1 MTVLSNLFT
10 PSTIICLGITL
21 LLVGLLG
28 MYFYGKFVSQDHKIT
43 SMFGLV
49 SSMAEEM
56 HFMREKIQTVKFGGT
71 AAASFPFVPD
81 NKEELVASSNSEL
94 ISVSDDDSGSDSD
107 LETDSDS
114 GSDSDS
120 DLETDERA
128 VHVGGEG
135 IGEGEGKDDIH
146 EIKFDEAIV
155 DNDVKIIN
163 IQEEEDHDLDSVS
176 SSSSSSMNDID
187 DDEEDNESIELPN
200 SNELLI
206 NRDMLKTISISRDGV
221 GGSGGGDVVT
231 VDYKKMSVNQLRN
244 IANEKGIANS
254 NKLKKEELLKLL
266 G

>member
-28 MYFYGKFVSQDHKIT
+28 MYFFGKFVSQDHKIT

-71 AAASFPFVPD
+71 AEASFPFVPD
-81 NKEELVASSNSEL
+81 NKADLVASSNSEL
-94 ISVSDDDSGSDSD
+94 ISVSDDDSLDDDDDDDDSSVDSSSVDSSVDDDVVESD
-107 LETDSDS
+107 
-114 GSDSDS
+114 
-120 DLETDERA
+120 
-128 VHVGGEG
+128 V
-135 IGEGEGKDDIH
+135 H

-155 DNDVKIIN
+155 DTDVKIIN
-163 IQEEEDHDLDSVS
+163 IQEENDLESVS
-176 SSSSSSMNDID
+176 SSNNIGD
-187 DDEEDNESIELPN
+187 DDDDDDDDNESIELPN

-206 NRDMLKTISISRDGV
+206 NRDMLKTINISRDGGV
-221 GGSGGGDVVT
+221 GGSGGDVAT

-254 NKLKKEELLKLL
+254 TKLKKEELLKLL